1 MREAAVAEQENREL
15 RVELA
20 GILLFLPGLGFLVAG
35 LVLLATAFVSHVLP
49 EEGRP
54 LPPGLDFGFWPV
66 LIGVLVLLV
75 PAALFMSAGVVLR
88 RFLRS

>member
-1 MREAAVAEQENREL
+1 MREAAVAEQANREL

-49 EEGRP
+49 EEAGS

-75 PAALFMSAGVVLR
+75 PAVLFMSAGVVLR